1 MELSAEEKVMRIGE
15 LSKKA
20 GISKQLIHYY
30 LRMEYLHK
38 PVYKKGNQAYYDQSH
53 LERLRFLQKCN
64 DEAIPLSYASAM
76 WERKTKSS
84 PVQKTKRVP
93 KGYPES
99 RTRDQIIRD
108 ASQIFLQKGYSN
120 TTIAEIMDRV
130 GITKPSFYYYFRNKK
145 DLYLTCLNSIFDAFS
160 KRALD
165 SIRKE
170 KTPLGRLEQRW
181 KAGHGHSKRVLTSIN
196 LLKESLRQEDAE
208 ESSRAE
214 EILRK
219 AWVDPL
225 TRDLER
231 GIESGVIRSINSEI
245 ASFALIS
252 LLDTFSYREILD
264 KKFGSDKVLEA
275 VYDLVLH
282 GLLQANKSG

>member
-1 MELSAEEKVMRIGE
+1 MELSPEEKVMRIGQ
-15 LSKKA
+15 LAKKT

-30 LRMEYLHK
+30 LRMDYLHK

-53 LERLRFLQKCN
+53 LERLRFLKNCN
-64 DEAIPLSYASAM
+64 EEAIPLSYASAI
-76 WERKTKSS
+76 WERKTKHS
-84 PVQKTKRVP
+84 PAQKIKRIP
-93 KGYPES
+93 KDYSES
-99 RTRDQIIRD
+99 RTKDQIIRD
-108 ASQIFLQKGYSN
+108 ASQLFLQKGYSN
-120 TTIAEIMDRV
+120 TTIAEIMERV
-130 GITKPSFYYYFRNKK
+130 GITKPSFYYYYRNKK
-145 DLYLTCLNSIFDAFS
+145 DLYLACLDSIFEAFS
-160 KRALD
+160 KKALD

-208 ESSRAE
+208 ERLRAE

-231 GIESGVIRSINSEI
+231 GIKSGVIRNINSEI
-245 ASFALIS
+245 ASFTLIS
-252 LLDTFSYREILD
+252 MLDTFSYREILD
-264 KKFGSDKVLEA
+264 KKFGSALVLET

-282 GLLQANKSG
+282 GLLQANSEG